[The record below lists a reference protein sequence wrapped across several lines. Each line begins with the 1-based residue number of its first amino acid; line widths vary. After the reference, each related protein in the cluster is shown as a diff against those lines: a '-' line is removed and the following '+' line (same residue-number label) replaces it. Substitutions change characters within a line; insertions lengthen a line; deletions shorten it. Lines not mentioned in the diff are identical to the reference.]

1 MLIYYSIFILLFS
14 LSLQANNFCN
24 SYSTCFSCNW
34 QFNCEWSSTECKSL
48 NESKR
53 ESSWLSSVNLCS
65 NGSNAT
71 NQYTIPFTINYTFPS
86 SDANTTQTTF
96 LKWTINE
103 IDPKRT
109 LKLRLSNSINKHS
122 TDIAIILTLSDGTVL
137 LYRTASY
144 DTFHIIYQD
153 VSSVQLLLLSEDSLY
168 TNNSNANI
176 LAQRYNQSLTFE
188 GKYSAVS
195 SKKIFCVI
203 FFISVSVLSLTSLIL
218 FIYFKIIRKKKH
230 IYASTDRSECVV
242 LANKKII
249 ESILPKKSY
258 VDEKEEKC
266 TICCD
271 IIKKGNCVSLLKC
284 NHIFHY
290 QCIYHWC
297 LATVD
302 HQTCPNCK
310 KDLLPHNK
318 NEKLDTPIT
327 VNVTGQETV

>member
-14 LSLQANNFCN
+14 LSLQANDFCN

-71 NQYTIPFTINYTFPS
+71 NQYTIPFTINYFP
-86 SDANTTQTTF
+86 F
-96 LKWTINE
+96 L
-103 IDPKRT
+103 R
-109 LKLRLSNSINKHS
+109 RKHN
-122 TDIAIILTLSDGTVL
+122 SDGTVL

-168 TNNSNANI
+168 ANNSNANI

-195 SKKIFCVI
+195 RKKIFCVI

-302 HQTCPNCK
+302 HPTCPNCK